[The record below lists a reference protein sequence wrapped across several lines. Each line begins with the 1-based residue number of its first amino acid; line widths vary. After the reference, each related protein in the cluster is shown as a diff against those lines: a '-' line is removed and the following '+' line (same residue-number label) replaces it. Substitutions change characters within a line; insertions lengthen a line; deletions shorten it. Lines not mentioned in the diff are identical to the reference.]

1 MKGCGFMDQI
11 RIDRLKVF
19 AHHGVYPEESVQGQ
33 NFYVSA
39 ILDVD
44 TREAG
49 LRDELSESVDYGS
62 VSMFI
67 DKYMKKNTF
76 KLLEAVV
83 ENLAREIL
91 LKYPLVHSVT
101 LKVSKPQAPIPL
113 PFEDVSV
120 TVKRGWHV
128 AYIAFGSNLGDR
140 EEYIRQGLEMLEN
153 ENDIYVLRTSEIIET
168 EAYGDV
174 ATEAFLNGVIKV
186 KTLLTPYELLR
197 VCHEIEK
204 KAGRVRTAHWGN
216 RTLDLDILFY
226 DEMILEDEYLTIPHI
241 DIKNRDFVLIP
252 MAEIAPGFVHPVYRL
267 TMKDMKE
274 NLCLTKSN

>member
-1 MKGCGFMDQI
+1 MDQI

-19 AHHGVYPEESVQGQ
+19 AHHGVYPEESAQGQ

-91 LKYPLVHSVT
+91 LKYPPVCSVT

-120 TVKRGWHV
+120 TVKRGWHT

-252 MAEIAPGFVHPVYRL
+252 MAGIGPGLVHPVYRL
-267 TMKDMKE
+267 TREDRKE

>member
-1 MKGCGFMDQI
+1 MDQI

-19 AHHGVYPEESVQGQ
+19 AHHGVYPEESAQGQ

-120 TVKRGWHV
+120 TVKRGWHT

>member
-1 MKGCGFMDQI
+1 MDQI

-19 AHHGVYPEESVQGQ
+19 AHHGVYPEESAQGQ

-67 DKYMKKNTF
+67 DKFMKKNTF

-120 TVKRGWHV
+120 TVKRGWHT

-197 VCHEIEK
+197 ICHEIEK

>member
-1 MKGCGFMDQI
+1 MDQI

-44 TREAG
+44 TRGAG

-67 DKYMKKNTF
+67 DKYMKKNTY

-91 LKYPLVHSVT
+91 LTYQPIHSVT
-101 LKVSKPQAPIPL
+101 IKVSKPQAPIPL

-120 TVKRGWHV
+120 TVKRGWHT

-197 VCHEIEK
+197 ICHEIEH

-274 NLCLTKSN
+274 NLCQIKSN

>member
-1 MKGCGFMDQI
+1 MDQI

-19 AHHGVYPEESVQGQ
+19 AYHGVYPEESAHGQ

-91 LKYPLVHSVT
+91 LKYPPVCSVT
-101 LKVSKPQAPIPL
+101 IKVSKPQAPIPL

-120 TVKRGWHV
+120 TVKRGWHT

-197 VCHEIEK
+197 ICHEIEK

>member
-1 MKGCGFMDQI
+1 MDQI

-19 AHHGVYPEESVQGQ
+19 AHHGVYPEESAQGQ

-39 ILDVD
+39 VLDVD

-49 LRDELSESVDYGS
+49 LTDELEASVDYGS

-67 DKYMKKNTF
+67 DKFMKKNTF

-83 ENLAREIL
+83 ENLTREIL
-91 LKYPLVHSVT
+91 LKYSLVSSVT
-101 LKVSKPQAPIPL
+101 IKVSKPQAPVPL
-113 PFEDVSV
+113 PFDDVSV
-120 TVKRGWHV
+120 TATRSWHT

-140 EEYIRQGLEMLEN
+140 DEYIRQGLELLEN
-153 ENDIYVLRTSEIIET
+153 EKDLYVLRTSDIIET
-168 EAYGDV
+168 KAYGGV
-174 ATEAFLNGVIKV
+174 ATEDFMNGVVKV

-197 VCHEIEK
+197 VCQKIEQS
-204 KAGRVRTAHWGN
+204 AGRERLVRWGN

-226 DEMILEDEYLTIPHI
+226 DQLILDDEYLTIPHI

-252 MAEIAPGFVHPVYRL
+252 MAEIAPGFVHPIYKL

-274 NLCLTKSN
+274 NLCQTK

>member
-1 MKGCGFMDQI
+1 MDQI

-19 AHHGVYPEESVQGQ
+19 AHHGVYPEESAQGQ

-67 DKYMKKNTF
+67 DKYMKKNTY

-91 LKYPLVHSVT
+91 LKYPPVCSVT
-101 LKVSKPQAPIPL
+101 IKVSKPQAPIPL

-120 TVKRGWHV
+120 TVKRGWHT

-197 VCHEIEK
+197 ICHEIEH

>member
-1 MKGCGFMDQI
+1 MDQI

-19 AHHGVYPEESVQGQ
+19 AHHGVYPEESAQGQ

-91 LKYPLVHSVT
+91 LKYPPVCSVT
-101 LKVSKPQAPIPL
+101 IKVSKPQAPIPL

-120 TVKRGWHV
+120 TVKREWHT

>member
-1 MKGCGFMDQI
+1 MDQI

-19 AHHGVYPEESVQGQ
+19 AHHGVYPEESAQGQ

-49 LRDELSESVDYGS
+49 LRDELSESIDYGS

-67 DKYMKKNTF
+67 DKFMKKNTF

-120 TVKRGWHV
+120 TVKRGWHT

>member
-1 MKGCGFMDQI
+1 MDQI

-19 AHHGVYPEESVQGQ
+19 AYHGVYPEESAQGQ

-91 LKYPLVHSVT
+91 LKYPPVCSVT
-101 LKVSKPQAPIPL
+101 IKVSKPQAPIPL

-120 TVKRGWHV
+120 TVKRGWHT

-140 EEYIRQGLEMLEN
+140 EEYIRQGLEMLGN

>member
-1 MKGCGFMDQI
+1 MDQI

-19 AHHGVYPEESVQGQ
+19 AHHGVYPEESQQGQ

-49 LRDELSESVDYGS
+49 LKDELSESVDYGS
-62 VSMFI
+62 VCMFI
-67 DKYMKKNTF
+67 DKYMKTNTY
-76 KLLEAVV
+76 KLLEAVA

-91 LKYPLVHSVT
+91 LKYLPAQSVT
-101 LKVSKPQAPIPL
+101 LKISKPKAPIPL

-120 TVKRGWHV
+120 TVKRGWHE
-128 AYIAFGSNLGDR
+128 AYIGLGSNLGDR
-140 EEYIRQGLEMLEN
+140 KDYIEQALEMLEN
-153 ENDIYVLRTSEIIET
+153 ENDIYVLRTSELIET
-168 EAYGDV
+168 KAYGGV
-174 ATEAFLNGVIKV
+174 ATEDFINGVV
-186 KTLLTPYELLR
+186 RVRTLLDPYELLR
-197 VCHEIEK
+197 VCHMIEREAK
-204 KAGRVRTAHWGN
+204 RERDVHWGN

-226 DEMILEDEYLTIPHI
+226 DDLILSDEYLTIPHI
-241 DIKNRDFVLIP
+241 DIKNRDFVLVP

-274 NLCLTKSN
+274 NLCQTK

>member
-1 MKGCGFMDQI
+1 MDQI

-19 AHHGVYPEESVQGQ
+19 AHHGVYPEESAQGQ

-91 LKYPLVHSVT
+91 LKYPPVCSVT
-101 LKVSKPQAPIPL
+101 IKVSKPQAPIPL

-120 TVKRGWHV
+120 TVKRGWHT

>member
-1 MKGCGFMDQI
+1 M
-11 RIDRLKVF
+11 
-19 AHHGVYPEESVQGQ
+19 
-33 NFYVSA
+33 
-39 ILDVD
+39 
-44 TREAG
+44 
-49 LRDELSESVDYGS
+49 
-62 VSMFI
+62 
-67 DKYMKKNTF
+67 
-76 KLLEAVV
+76 
-83 ENLAREIL
+83 AREIL

-197 VCHEIEK
+197 ICHEIEH

-274 NLCLTKSN
+274 NLCQTKSN

>member
-1 MKGCGFMDQI
+1 MDQI

-19 AHHGVYPEESVQGQ
+19 AHHGVYPEESAQGQ

-67 DKYMKKNTF
+67 DKFMKKNTF

-91 LKYPLVHSVT
+91 LKYPPVCSVT
-101 LKVSKPQAPIPL
+101 IKVSKPQAPIPL

-120 TVKRGWHV
+120 TVKRGWHT

-197 VCHEIEK
+197 ICHEIEK

>member
-1 MKGCGFMDQI
+1 MDQI

-19 AHHGVYPEESVQGQ
+19 AHHGVYPEESAQGQ

-91 LKYPLVHSVT
+91 LKYPPVCSAT
-101 LKVSKPQAPIPL
+101 IKVSKPQAPIPL

-120 TVKRGWHV
+120 TVKREWHT

>member
-1 MKGCGFMDQI
+1 MDQI

-19 AHHGVYPEESVQGQ
+19 AYHGVYPEESAQGQ

-91 LKYPLVHSVT
+91 LKYPPVCSVT
-101 LKVSKPQAPIPL
+101 IKVSKPQAPIPL

-120 TVKRGWHV
+120 TVKRGWHT

>member
-1 MKGCGFMDQI
+1 MDQI

-19 AHHGVYPEESVQGQ
+19 AHHGVYPEESAQGQ

-49 LRDELSESVDYGS
+49 LRDELSETIDYGS

-67 DKYMKKNTF
+67 DKFMKKNTF

-120 TVKRGWHV
+120 TVKRGWHT

>member
-1 MKGCGFMDQI
+1 
-11 RIDRLKVF
+11 
-19 AHHGVYPEESVQGQ
+19 
-33 NFYVSA
+33 
-39 ILDVD
+39 
-44 TREAG
+44 
-49 LRDELSESVDYGS
+49 
-62 VSMFI
+62 
-67 DKYMKKNTF
+67 
-76 KLLEAVV
+76 
-83 ENLAREIL
+83 
-91 LKYPLVHSVT
+91 
-101 LKVSKPQAPIPL
+101 
-113 PFEDVSV
+113 
-120 TVKRGWHV
+120 
-128 AYIAFGSNLGDR
+128 
-140 EEYIRQGLEMLEN
+140 MLEN

-197 VCHEIEK
+197 ICHEIEK

-274 NLCLTKSN
+274 NLCQTKSN

>member
-1 MKGCGFMDQI
+1 M
-11 RIDRLKVF
+11 
-19 AHHGVYPEESVQGQ
+19 
-33 NFYVSA
+33 
-39 ILDVD
+39 
-44 TREAG
+44 
-49 LRDELSESVDYGS
+49 
-62 VSMFI
+62 
-67 DKYMKKNTF
+67 
-76 KLLEAVV
+76 
-83 ENLAREIL
+83 
-91 LKYPLVHSVT
+91 
-101 LKVSKPQAPIPL
+101 
-113 PFEDVSV
+113 

-197 VCHEIEK
+197 ICHEIEH

-274 NLCLTKSN
+274 NLCQTKSN